1 MVRVCAAIFCG
12 LACALL
18 YRVECAPPDPLVTF
32 LNGQVQYYNI
42 FYSALADQGLGHL
55 VATFNTNYVTYEML
69 PELTD
74 SDLRELG
81 VVQVGWRL
89 ILRRAIAR
97 LDRNQDQHQDQDQ
110 DNNTG
115 NQIHNQE
122 DLNQE
127 NHPETAN
134 QANNGNIIEE
144 APNNEE
150 TPNNEDNEV
159 TFYLISKATGSVT
172 DDFFDGVYKFSRGE

>member
-1 MVRVCAAIFCG
+1 M
-12 LACALL
+12 
-18 YRVECAPPDPLVTF
+18 
-32 LNGQVQYYNI
+32 
-42 FYSALADQGLGHL
+42 
-55 VATFNTNYVTYEML
+55 ATFNTNYVTYEML

-81 VVQVGWRL
+81 VVHVGWRL

-122 DLNQE
+122 DLNQD

-150 TPNNEDNEV
+150 TLNNEENEV
-159 TFYLISKATGSVT
+159 TFYSITKATGRVT
-172 DDFFDGVYKFSRGE
+172 HHFLDAFYKFSRRE